1 MLAAVAAGLVGLSIV
16 LALLVAPEDADQGIS
31 QRIFYFHVPIAL
43 TAYACFGWGAYKAL
57 LLLWKREE
65 RYDLESY
72 VAIHQ
77 GTIFGALTLAT
88 GSIWAKA
95 SWGHWWVW
103 DSNQLVL
110 FLVLF
115 LFYSAYFML
124 RFSIEEGPR
133 RANVSA
139 VYALFGV
146 ALIPVSFLAIRLAE
160 DFIHP
165 TTFTRDGPQM
175 TGTMFFTFCVSW
187 LAITALAYALYRV
200 ELVGKRLDANLREL
214 REALVVSSGEKY
226 VAAAYAVVFVTVL
239 VYVVIIAAKLS
250 RLERET
256 AELAELARRR
266 ADAMAELLV
275 VPALLAYGEA
285 AVAYAGELR
294 GPGLAGRLA
303 TWGVRIGWLAQTAL
317 LVGQAASSEGFP
329 WGTWA
334 GSLNLF
340 VWLVVG
346 AYLIWGCTP
355 RYRLLGLAVMPV
367 AAALLGLAWAGG
379 GTALDE
385 SERSGAVLAIH
396 VALMLAGFAGLTL
409 AAGMAALYLWQERRL
424 KRHER
429 RVLRVRVPPLD
440 GLDRLA
446 ARSILGS
453 IVLLTL
459 GIGVGAARFER
470 GDFDAAMAVTL
481 VIVAH
486 YIALLALRHEG
497 WRGRRAALLNLA
509 GFALVA
515 VVLPLTH
522 FAS

>member
-1 MLAAVAAGLVGLSIV
+1 M
-16 LALLVAPEDADQGIS
+16 
-31 QRIFYFHVPIAL
+31 
-43 TAYACFGWGAYKAL
+43 
-57 LLLWKREE
+57 
-65 RYDLESY
+65 
-72 VAIHQ
+72 
-77 GTIFGALTLAT
+77 
-88 GSIWAKA
+88 
-95 SWGHWWVW
+95 W

-175 TGTMFFTFCVSW
+175 TGTMFFTFCVCW
-187 LAITALAYALYRV
+187 LAISVARVHALPGRAA
-200 ELVGKRLDANLREL
+200 
-214 REALVVSSGEKY
+214 REAAGREPARAARGADDMSSGEKY
-226 VAAAYAVVFVTVL
+226 VAAAYGVVFVAVL
-239 VYVVIIAAKLS
+239 VYVAIIAAKLA

-256 AELAELARRR
+256 AELAELARS
-266 ADAMAELLV
+266 AGLMAELLV

-285 AVAYAGELR
+285 AFAYVGELR

-303 TWGVRIGWLAQTAL
+303 TWGVRLGWLAQTAL
-317 LVGQAASSEGFP
+317 LVGQIASADGFP

-334 GSLNLF
+334 GALNLF

-355 RYRLLGLAVMPV
+355 RYRLLGLTVMPI
-367 AAALLGLAWAGG
+367 AAVLLALAWVGG

-385 SERSGAVLAIH
+385 GEHSGVVLAVH
-396 VALMLAGFAGLTL
+396 VVLMLAGFAGLTL

-429 RVLRVRVPPLD
+429 GSCVFAYRRSMPSTGSPR
-440 GLDRLA
+440 A
-446 ARSILGS
+446 ASSARSS
-453 IVLLTL
+453 LLTL
-459 GIGVGAARFER
+459 GIGVGAASFER

-481 VIVAH
+481 VIWATMRRCSCSGTRAVA
-486 YIALLALRHEG
+486 AAA
-497 WRGRRAALLNLA
+497 AALLNLA

-515 VVLPLTH
+515 VVLPITH
-522 FAS
+522 FA